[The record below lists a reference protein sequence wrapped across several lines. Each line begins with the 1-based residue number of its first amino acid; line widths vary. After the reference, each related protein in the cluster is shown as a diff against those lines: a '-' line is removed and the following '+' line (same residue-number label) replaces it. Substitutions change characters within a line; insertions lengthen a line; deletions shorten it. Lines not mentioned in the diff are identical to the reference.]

1 MKKQTK
7 QTINGKEY
15 TFQKVSAM
23 EFIRIKERSTDDKG
37 IMRDSL
43 FFEEMAEHVIIEPK
57 IDLELFDDVQEL
69 DDIMKAATFLHIGK
83 KR

>member
-7 QTINGKEY
+7 ITINKIEY

-23 EFIRIKERSTDDKG
+23 EFIRIKERATDDKG

-43 FFEEMAEHVIIEPK
+43 FFEEMAEHVIVDPK
-57 IDLELFDDVQEL
+57 IDLETFDDVQEL
-69 DDIMKAATFLHIGK
+69 DEIMKAATFLHIGK